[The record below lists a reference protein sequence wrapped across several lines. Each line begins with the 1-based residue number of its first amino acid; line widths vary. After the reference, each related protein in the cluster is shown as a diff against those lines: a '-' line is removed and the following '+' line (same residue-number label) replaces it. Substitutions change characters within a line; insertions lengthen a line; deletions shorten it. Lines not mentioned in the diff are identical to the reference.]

1 MATFCAIAAL
11 VAFAVGAM
19 MAERPRGRT
28 TRPFW
33 SWLDPPP

>member
-1 MATFCAIAAL
+1 VVTFDAIAAFSIDP
-11 VAFAVGAM
+11 VV
-19 MAERPRGRT
+19 AERPRGRT